1 MADSSSNQGY
11 PNSRLSSLPP
21 EVLLLVLKQMDSQ
34 TLSRLCITSQ
44 EFRSYCQPLLYGT
57 IRILLSSN
65 LGLDPIQTQALQH
78 QNHTG
83 LKYVQHFVVKGEI
96 TTAPVPVLQNQII
109 LSILRSIPKNTLR
122 SFIWSTNLKMSIL
135 ILEQLFKDQQML
147 EGFWGPSKDGG
158 TTGAYQLDLEDIP
171 LRAKLKHIH
180 TVEVNRMPWIEF
192 IFQMIQM
199 SAATLWGHR
208 KAYITYWRDT
218 WGALIHAH
226 LRLGFSQTELKPTS
240 DSGYL
245 LPSLRYLSLQKFDG
259 SFFTK
264 SPWLTRAI
272 DCTKLDTLKLRC
284 SYGLPS
290 LSRCFKH
297 QRISLRVLHLI
308 ESGDEAQIKKI
319 LKSFKGLEELI
330 LEDDCE
336 DVDSMALAISHH
348 RDSLK
353 RLYWHPVHPDGTD
366 VDLAPNIKPS
376 WIPGFKHLT
385 ELAIPDSFLVTC
397 RKEDQLRLVP
407 RSGKDQLK
415 LLWLLTILDEDLI
428 EFQQKKAIPIAIKL
442 FKDHPRL
449 LCLLAGSNLN
459 NPEIMLYRFRRKNQA
474 VFYSKM
480 SLEGARIKDD
490 NFKILQSDIIWT
502 PSDDA

>member
-1 MADSSSNQGY
+1 
-11 PNSRLSSLPP
+11 
-21 EVLLLVLKQMDSQ
+21 MDSQ

-57 IRILLSSN
+57 IRILLSNN

-83 LKYVQHFVVKGEI
+83 LKYVKHFV
-96 TTAPVPVLQNQII
+96 II

-122 SFIWSTNLKMSIL
+122 SFIWSTNLKISIM
-135 ILEQLFKDQQML
+135 ILEQLFKDQQRL

-180 TVEVNRMPWIEF
+180 AVDVDRMPWIDF
-192 IFQMIQM
+192 IFRMIQI
-199 SAATLWGHR
+199 SAATLE
-208 KAYITYWRDT
+208 T
-218 WGALIHAH
+218 
-226 LRLGFSQTELKPTS
+226 
-240 DSGYL
+240 
-245 LPSLRYLSLQKFDG
+245 LSLGPSQ
-259 SFFTK
+259 
-264 SPWLTRAI
+264 
-272 DCTKLDTLKLRC
+272 
-284 SYGLPS
+284 GLNYILES
-290 LSRCFKH
+290 LSRCLKH

-308 ESGDEAQIKKI
+308 ESGDEVQIKKI

-348 RDSLK
+348 RNSLK
-353 RLYWHPVHPDGTD
+353 RLYWHPVHTDGSD
-366 VDLAPNIKPS
+366 VDLTPNVKPS
-376 WIPGFKHLT
+376 WIPGLKYLT

-397 RKEDQLRLVP
+397 RKEVQLCLVP
-407 RSGKDQLK
+407 RPGRDQLK

-428 EFQQKKAIPIAIKL
+428 ILQREKAIPIAVKL
-442 FKDHPRL
+442 FRDHPRS

-459 NPEIMLYRFRRKNQA
+459 NPKIMLYRFRREHQA

-480 SLEGARIKDD
+480 SLDEARIKDD
-490 NFKILQSDIIWT
+490 NFKILRSGITWT
-502 PSDDA
+502 PSGDA

>member
-11 PNSRLSSLPP
+11 PNSRLSTLPP

-44 EFRSYCQPLLYGT
+44 ELRSYCQPLLYET
-57 IRILLSSN
+57 VRILLSSN
-65 LGLDPIQTQALQH
+65 LGLDPVQTQALQH

-83 LKYVQHFVVKGEI
+83 LKYVKHFVVKGGV
-96 TTAPVPVLQNQII
+96 TSAPVPLVYKPEDVN
-109 LSILRSIPKNTLR
+109 SNTR
-122 SFIWSTNLKMSIL
+122 ATI
-135 ILEQLFKDQQML
+135 QRPAYRL
-147 EGFWGPSKDGG
+147 EGVWSPSKGGG
-158 TTGAYQLDLEDIP
+158 TIGAYQLDLEGIP
-171 LRAKLKHIH
+171 LRPKLKHIH
-180 TVEVNRMPWIEF
+180 AVDVDRMPWIEF
-192 IFQMIQM
+192 IFRMIQV
-199 SAATLWGHR
+199 SAATFETLSLGPSQGLY
-208 KAYITYWRDT
+208 YILERYCFPPVSGSEVLPEYDEDT
-218 WGALIHAH
+218 WDALIHAH

-240 DSGYL
+240 NNGYL
-245 LPSLRYLSLQKFDG
+245 LPSLRYLSLQEFDE

-264 SPWLTRAI
+264 SPWLTRAV
-272 DCTKLDTLKLRC
+272 DCTKLDVLKLRC
-284 SYGLPS
+284 SYGPPS

-308 ESGDEAQIKKI
+308 ESGDEVQIKKI
-319 LKSFKGLEELI
+319 LISFKGLEELI

-336 DVDSMALAISHH
+336 DVDSMALAIIHH

-353 RLYWHPVHPDGTD
+353 RLYWHPVHPDGSD

-385 ELAIPDSFLVTC
+385 ELAIPDSFLVTH
-397 RKEDQLRLVP
+397 RKEVQLCLVP
-407 RSGKDQLK
+407 RPGRDQLK
-415 LLWLLTILDEDLI
+415 LLWLLTILDEDLV
-428 EFQQKKAIPIAIKL
+428 EVQREKAILIAVKL
-442 FKDHPRL
+442 FTNYPSL

-459 NPEIMLYRFRRKNQA
+459 NPKVMLYRFQREDQA

-480 SLEGARIKDD
+480 SLDEARTKDD
-490 NFKILQSDIIWT
+490 NFKILRSDITWT

>member
-11 PNSRLSSLPP
+11 PSPCLSTMPP
-21 EVLLLVLKQMDSQ
+21 EVLLLVLKQV
-34 TLSRLCITSQ
+34 
-44 EFRSYCQPLLYGT
+44 PLLYET
-57 IRILLSSN
+57 IHILLSSN
-65 LGLDPIQTQALQH
+65 LGLDPIKTQALQH
-78 QNHTG
+78 QNHIG
-83 LKYVQHFVVKGEI
+83 LKYVKHFVVKGEV

-109 LSILRSIPKNTLR
+109 LSILRSIPKNALR

-135 ILEQLFKDQQML
+135 ILEQLFKDQQSL
-147 EGFWGPSKDGG
+147 EGFWSPSKDGV
-158 TTGAYQLDLEDIP
+158 TIGAYQLDLDNIP

-180 TVEVNRMPWIEF
+180 AVDVDRMPWIAF
-192 IFQMIQM
+192 VFRMIQM
-199 SAATLWGHR
+199 SAGTVETLSLGPSQGLY
-208 KAYITYWRDT
+208 YILETVSGSEVLPEHDEDT

-240 DSGYL
+240 NSGYL
-245 LPSLRYLSLQKFDG
+245 LPSLRYLSLQEFDE

-264 SPWLTRAI
+264 SPWLTKAV
-272 DCTKLDTLKLRC
+272 DCTKLDILKLRC

-308 ESGDEAQIKKI
+308 ESGDEVQIKKI

-353 RLYWHPVHPDGTD
+353 RLYWHPVHTDGSD
-366 VDLAPNIKPS
+366 VDLTPNVKPS
-376 WIPGFKHLT
+376 WIPGLKYLT

-397 RKEDQLRLVP
+397 RKEVQLCLVP
-407 RSGKDQLK
+407 RPGRDQLK

-428 EFQQKKAIPIAIKL
+428 KLQREKAIPIAVKL
-442 FKDHPRL
+442 FRDHPRS

-459 NPEIMLYRFRRKNQA
+459 NPKIMLYRFRREHQA

-480 SLEGARIKDD
+480 SLDEARIKDN
-490 NFKILQSDIIWT
+490 NFKILRSGITWT
-502 PSDDA
+502 PSGDA

>member
-1 MADSSSNQGY
+1 
-11 PNSRLSSLPP
+11 
-21 EVLLLVLKQMDSQ
+21 
-34 TLSRLCITSQ
+34 
-44 EFRSYCQPLLYGT
+44 
-57 IRILLSSN
+57 
-65 LGLDPIQTQALQH
+65 
-78 QNHTG
+78 
-83 LKYVQHFVVKGEI
+83 
-96 TTAPVPVLQNQII
+96 
-109 LSILRSIPKNTLR
+109 
-122 SFIWSTNLKMSIL
+122 MSIL

-180 TVEVNRMPWIEF
+180 AVEVNCMPWIEF
-192 IFQMIQM
+192 IFRMIQM

-208 KAYITYWRDT
+208 KAYITYWR
-218 WGALIHAH
+218 GIVFHP
-226 LRLGFSQTELKPTS
+226 QTELKPTS

-245 LPSLRYLSLQKFDG
+245 LPSLRYLSLQEFDE

-330 LEDDCE
+330 LKDDCE

-348 RDSLK
+348 RNSLK

-385 ELAIPDSFLVTC
+385 ELAIPDSFM
-397 RKEDQLRLVP
+397 KI
-407 RSGKDQLK
+407 S
-415 LLWLLTILDEDLI
+415 
-428 EFQQKKAIPIAIKL
+428 
-442 FKDHPRL
+442 
-449 LCLLAGSNLN
+449 LN
-459 NPEIMLYRFRRKNQA
+459 FNRRKQ
-474 VFYSKM
+474 FRS
-480 SLEGARIKDD
+480 
-490 NFKILQSDIIWT
+490 
-502 PSDDA
+502 P